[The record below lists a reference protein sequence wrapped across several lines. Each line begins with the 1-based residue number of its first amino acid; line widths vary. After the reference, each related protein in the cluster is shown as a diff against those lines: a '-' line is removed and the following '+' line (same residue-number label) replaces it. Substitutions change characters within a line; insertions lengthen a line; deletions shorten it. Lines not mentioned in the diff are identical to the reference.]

1 VGAPRAASGQAAAA
15 SATPGLSF
23 GPPGP
28 GSPTGAETGGDW
40 YMASVQQKIWMIWNQ
55 QVKAGFTKP
64 IGVSFTIQA
73 DGTVTDVV
81 TTQSGGVSL
90 LDMAAK
96 RAIFSAQPFGPLP
109 RDYGTNRK
117 TVQAVFQPTP

>member
-1 VGAPRAASGQAAAA
+1 MAA
-15 SATPGLSF
+15 
-23 GPPGP
+23 
-28 GSPTGAETGGDW
+28 
-40 YMASVQQKIWMIWNQ
+40 VQQKIWMIWNQ
-55 QVKAGFTKP
+55 QVKAGFTRP